1 MRRAV
6 MTAAVLG
13 RRRAPS
19 WALRAASG
27 REPTIDLRLN
37 QLPDGLGWWN
47 GQIRPINTILQEA
60 RAGTVTQT
68 DLAGN
73 VLSVAANTLRMCDA
87 GLLPFES
94 RTNSVRNNTMV
105 GATAG
110 VVGSGGALPTNWVLN
125 VAGGLTTTV
134 IGTGTENG
142 VNYVDVR
149 FSGTSSGTDFRMS
162 FENSTAITAADAQV
176 WSESFY
182 LSVVGGSKAN
192 ISDFH
197 HYMGER
203 TAAGAAVTSGSSAN
217 FTSTLDATQ
226 RRFPYTRTLAGGGTV
241 ARVTPEF
248 QWVMS
253 NGAAIDITL
262 RFGMPQMELGA
273 FVSPVIPTSTVA
285 VTAAASNVSF
295 ISTTGQRLDRGTWVL
310 EWASLGPIGV
320 TGITGPSMFVDAN
333 NYIAFQRTSGNK
345 AQHFV
350 NNPTN
355 AGAVPSTNSV
365 VANTAYKAAYAYEAN
380 NCRARYSAS
389 LGADPADDV
398 LVGMPTGAFVTYIGA
413 RNAAAQM
420 SNELLTRITYFDEA
434 LPTAD
439 LDALRA
445 A

>member
-1 MRRAV
+1 MAGGPRLPAFVRR
-6 MTAAVLG
+6 
-13 RRRAPS
+13 S
-19 WALRAASG
+19 ASG
-27 REPTIDLRLN
+27 KVPRIDLPLN
-37 QLPDGLGWWN
+37 QLPSGLGWWN
-47 GQIRPINTILQEA
+47 GQIRPISEILQET

-73 VLSVAANTLRMCDA
+73 VLSVAANTLRMCDR

-295 ISTTGQRLDRGTWVL
+295 ISTTGQRLDRGTWVA
-310 EWASLGPIGV
+310 EV
-320 TGITGPSMFVDAN
+320 TEQSGAATAAFIVSSRVDAN
-333 NYIAFQRTSGNK
+333 NFIVLQKTAGLKLNAFVS
-345 AQHFV
+345 
-350 NNPTN
+350 
-355 AGAVPSTNSV
+355 AGGVTQASLSSTNN
-365 VANTAYKAAYAYEAN
+365 VAAGSSYKAASAYTTDDVA
-380 NCRARYSAS
+380 ARYTAALGSPSDDTSAT
-389 LGADPADDV
+389 
-398 LVGMPTGAFVTYIGA
+398 MPTGAFSTYVGSSAGSANFFNGLI
-413 RNAAAQM
+413 
-420 SNELLTRITYFDEA
+420 TRLTYFDER
-434 LPTAD
+434 LPNTD
-439 LDALRA
+439 LA
-445 A
+445 AFVA